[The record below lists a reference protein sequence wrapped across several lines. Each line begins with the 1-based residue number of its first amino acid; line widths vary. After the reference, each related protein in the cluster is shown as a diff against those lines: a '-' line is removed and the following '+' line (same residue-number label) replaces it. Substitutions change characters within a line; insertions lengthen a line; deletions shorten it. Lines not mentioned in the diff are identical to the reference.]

1 VRRATG
7 AQVAQRLLL
16 ARDAERLVREAEDKG
31 IRTQP

>member
-1 VRRATG
+1 MRRAAE

-31 IRTQP
+31 IRTGP